1 MHDAQTLYELL
12 PAIDRIRDAEQGY
25 PLRALFSVIAQ
36 QALALDENLAQL
48 YDDLFI
54 ETAAEW
60 AVPYIGDLIG
70 VRGLYDQATKA
81 GSARAEVA
89 NTIGYRR
96 RKGTAAMLEQLA
108 RDVTGWNAR
117 AVEFFQW
124 LITSQYL
131 NHIRPTNHVA
141 PDLRQ
146 WDKLEYTNTPFDTI
160 ARSGE
165 VRRIS
170 SGRGKYNI
178 PNIGLFLYR
187 INAYALT
194 NSPAAKLNNN
204 AGDQRYFFD
213 PLKRDIPLF
222 NDPVSE
228 DEITSLAQPINV
240 PAPISRRVLHEDI
253 TTTQALL
260 LAGQSAESS
269 YYATTRDRSITIETN
284 APVPVEQI
292 VVCDLSDAGA
302 NWAHQPKAGTVAI
315 DPQLGRLAFGTAPA
329 QPPRVSFHYGFS
341 ADMGGG
347 EYPRGATFDPDLSTQ
362 KLAAGA
368 NIQNAINALTT
379 NGALEITDSGRYAQT
394 LSINANAQQR
404 IELRSAD
411 EARPF
416 IALGGDMT
424 IQGGVESEVTLN
436 GLLISGGALNISGRI
451 RSVTLR
457 HCTLAPGASPSINI
471 NTTDVKVT
479 LDHCIVGVIR
489 AVKGCEVV
497 IQDSIVDALG
507 ESNVAFAAADAKS
520 AGGSLTATNTTII
533 GKVHAETM
541 PLISNSILLAALA
554 TGDTWPFPIHSER
567 TQEGCVRY
575 SFVPLVSRTPRKFE
589 CQPEDEDDA
598 VRVTPQFTSLRFG
611 DPGYM
616 QLSLRTP
623 LAIRAGADDE
633 AEMGAFHDLFQP
645 QRETNLRVRLD
656 EYLRFSLEAG
666 IFYAS

>member
-48 YDDLFI
+48 YDDQFV
-54 ETAAEW
+54 ETAAAW

-124 LITSQYL
+124 LITSQYI
-131 NHIRPTNHVA
+131 NHIRPANHAA
-141 PDLRQ
+141 PDLRA
-146 WDKLEYTNTPFDTI
+146 WDKLEYVSTPFDTI

-165 VRRIS
+165 VRRIG

-178 PNIGLFLYR
+178 PNVGLFLYR

-253 TTTQALL
+253 TATQALL

-269 YYATTRDRSITIETN
+269 YYAITRDRSITIETN
-284 APVPVEQI
+284 APVPVDQI
-292 VVCDLSDAGA
+292 VVCDLSDTGA

-347 EYPRGATFDPDLSTQ
+347 EYARGATFDPDLPTQ

-368 NIQNAINALTT
+368 NIQNALNALTT
-379 NGALEITDSGRYAQT
+379 NGAIEIADSGRYAQT
-394 LSINANAQQR
+394 LAINANAQQR
-404 IELRSAD
+404 IELRAAD

-416 IALGGDMT
+416 IALAGDMT
-424 IQGGVESEVTLN
+424 IQGGAESEVTLN
-436 GLLISGGALNISGRI
+436 GLLIAGGAINISGRI

-457 HCTLAPGASPSINI
+457 HCTLAPGAGPALNI

-479 LDHCIVGVIR
+479 LDHCIVGAIR

-507 ESNVAFAAADAKS
+507 ETNVAFVAADAKS
-520 AGGSLTATNTTII
+520 AGGSLTATNSTMI
-533 GKVHAETM
+533 GKIHAEAM
-541 PLISNSILLAALA
+541 PLISNTILLAALA
-554 TGDTWPFPIHSER
+554 TGDTWLFPIHSER
-567 TQEGCVRY
+567 TQEGCVRF
-575 SFVPLVSRTPRKFE
+575 SFVPLNARTPRKFE
-589 CQPEDEDDA
+589 CQPEDEASA
-598 VRVTPQFTSLRFG
+598 VGVTPQFTSLRFG
-611 DPGYM
+611 DSGYM

-623 LAIRAGADDE
+623 MAIRAGADDE
-633 AEMGAFHDLFQP
+633 AEMGAFHDLYQP